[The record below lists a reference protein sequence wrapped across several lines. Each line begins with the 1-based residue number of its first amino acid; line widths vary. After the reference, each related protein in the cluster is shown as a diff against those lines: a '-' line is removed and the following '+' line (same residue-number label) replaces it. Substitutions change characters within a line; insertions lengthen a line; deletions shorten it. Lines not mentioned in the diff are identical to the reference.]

1 MALTPVEIRHMTPGR
16 ALFGYSRGATDRLLG
31 EVADSFE
38 DVWRERADL
47 ADKVEQ
53 LETDLVRYRELE
65 SLLRTTLVSA
75 ERASAELKEQ
85 ARREAD
91 LILSEAHAEARAVQ
105 RRAFTEHGRL
115 QSEATRLRAQLTAA
129 LETIDDVPIADEQPP
144 MVDEQ
149 PAVETPIAEEPVAEQ
164 PAAETPPA
172 EEPGLSWHTPPE
184 VPEPRPEA
192 NAEAA

>member
-47 ADKVEQ
+47 ADKIEQ

-75 ERASAELKEQ
+75 ERASAEVKEQ
-85 ARREAD
+85 ARREAE
-91 LILSEAHAEARAVQ
+91 LILTEAHAEAREVQ
-105 RRAFTEHGRL
+105 RRAFTEHERL

-129 LETIDDVPIADEQPP
+129 LETIDGEPIA
-144 MVDEQ
+144 DEQ
-149 PAVETPIAEEPVAEQ
+149 PAVETPAADEPVAEESVTADPQ
-164 PAAETPPA
+164 A
-172 EEPGLSWHTPPE
+172 EEPGLSWHTSPE
-184 VPEPRPEA
+184 VPMHDADE